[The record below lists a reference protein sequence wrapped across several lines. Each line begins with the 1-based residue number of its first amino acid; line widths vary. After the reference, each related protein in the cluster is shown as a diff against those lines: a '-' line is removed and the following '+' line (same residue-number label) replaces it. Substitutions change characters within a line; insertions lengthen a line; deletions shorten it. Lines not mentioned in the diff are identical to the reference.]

1 MATTAEL
8 TLEEEVVCVLVG
20 EGRPAWVGGVFSA
33 MMLHLPKEVRLR
45 SLTFML
51 VFRETLP
58 IPTYPPIFLL
68 ACCIGI
74 T

>member
-8 TLEEEVVCVLVG
+8 TLEEEVVFVLIG
-20 EGRPAWVGGVFSA
+20 EGRPAWEVSA
-33 MMLHLPKEVRLR
+33 MMLHLPKEVRPR

-51 VFRETLP
+51 IFRETLP
-58 IPTYPPIFLL
+58 IPTCPPIFLP